1 VSVFIALLS
10 AVNVGGRKAP
20 SADLKRLCLEIGW
33 KRAETLLASGNIIID
48 AGRAS
53 AKSVSLKLEA
63 AIKEAFGFE
72 ATCITRTADD
82 LDAVLTR
89 LPYKTYEP
97 KLMIVTFL
105 SDAPTKAAIA
115 ALDAFNQ
122 GREDYVIDGAEMF
135 IRYESG
141 VADTKLTPPV
151 IKRKLGVVGTG
162 RNVNTVGK
170 LRDKAREMEGAK
182 KLT

>member
-1 VSVFIALLS
+1 MTIVVALLS
-10 AVNVGGRKAP
+10 AVNTGKR
-20 SADLKRLCLEIGW
+20 SATSAALRQMCLDLGF
-33 KRAETLLASGNIIID
+33 KRAETLLASGNIVID

-53 AKSVSLKLEA
+53 AKTVASKVEA
-63 AIKEAFGFE
+63 AIKETFGFE

-82 LDAVLTR
+82 LDDVLAR
-89 LPYKTYEP
+89 IPYKTFEP

-105 SDAPTKAAIA
+105 AAAPTKAAIA
-115 ALDAFNQ
+115 ALDAFNVL
-122 GREDYVIDGAEMF
+122 GEDYVIDGAEMF

-141 VADTKLTPPV
+141 IADTKLTPPV

-170 LRDKAREMEGAK
+170 LRDKARDMERAK
-182 KLT
+182 S